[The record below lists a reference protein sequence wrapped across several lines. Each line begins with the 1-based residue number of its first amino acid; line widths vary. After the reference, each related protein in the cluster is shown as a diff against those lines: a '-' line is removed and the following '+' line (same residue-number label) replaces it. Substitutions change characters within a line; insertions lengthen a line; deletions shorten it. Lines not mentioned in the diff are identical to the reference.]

1 MNPKNR
7 AYLESF
13 ITNCRQMNRSEH
25 TLINYRAD
33 LEKFIHWY
41 EKVHPRRPLHKVESK
56 IITAYQRWMG
66 EGGKVTA
73 ALPPKNIWSRVKGF
87 FSRKKVKKKEEGESP
102 RGRSLAITTRRRH
115 LSALKNFFEYL
126 KQTHEERGKIFLSN
140 PIKSK
145 IHALR
150 LKDVDVFHT
159 PMLTVDEWKKIERT
173 VWRTK
178 ERLMVSLLY
187 YGGMRLSELGQLQVD
202 NFDASSQTIT
212 FARKGGKVQTL
223 HPVEAE
229 QLFHLFQR
237 WCEERKQNFP
247 WLFPGRKGKPLTSRA
262 LYNTITSI
270 LRSSQVPIATPH
282 SFRKARATLLYLETK
297 DLLRVR
303 DYLGHSDAKVTQTYI
318 DSRFL
323 HQGISEVRD

>member
-1 MNPKNR
+1 MRPQNK

-13 ITNCRQMNRSEH
+13 ITNCRQLNRSKH

-41 EKVHPRRPLHKVESK
+41 EWAYPHRPLHKVESK

-66 EGGKVTA
+66 EGGQANSPSFKG
-73 ALPPKNIWSRVKGF
+73 IWGRLKQF
-87 FSRKKVKKKEEGESP
+87 FSNKANIAPPPSSRP
-102 RGRSLAITTRRRH
+102 LAITTRRRH

-145 IHALR
+145 IHSLR
-150 LKDVDVFHT
+150 LKEVDIFHT
-159 PMLTVDEWKKIERT
+159 PMLEVKEWEMIQNNTWKI
-173 VWRTK
+173 K
-178 ERLMVSLLY
+178 EKLMVNLLY
-187 YGGMRLSELGQLQVD
+187 YGALRLSELGQLQVD
-202 NFDASSQTIT
+202 NFDSHSQSIT

-223 HPVEAE
+223 HPVEADLLF
-229 QLFHLFQR
+229 QLFSD
-237 WCEERKQNFP
+237 WCEQRGGSQSSS
-247 WLFPGRKGKPLTSRA
+247 WLFPGRRGKAITPRA
-262 LYNTITSI
+262 LYNTITNI
-270 LRSSQVPIATPH
+270 LRSSGVPIATPH

-318 DSRFL
+318 DSRFFP
-323 HQGISEVRD
+323 QGISEVRS